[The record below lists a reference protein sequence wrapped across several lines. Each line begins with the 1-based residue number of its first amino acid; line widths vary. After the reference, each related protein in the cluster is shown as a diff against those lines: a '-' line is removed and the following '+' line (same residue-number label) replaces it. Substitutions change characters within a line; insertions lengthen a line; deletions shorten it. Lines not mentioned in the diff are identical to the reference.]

1 MAKIAKYCQKIRQE
15 DVFWPFRRFGGLTE
29 ISAELF
35 RPILTEISAEISV
48 SVVHYW
54 QHWQL
59 ITYRHQSTGSL
70 TKSIS
75 LDSEFAGVTCSTI
88 DVTVRAVIHSGR
100 IQMTIAHWASKAT
113 FMPILKEMGQLIS
126 VASFFRRQIKF
137 WWKLGLKSVPAPEI
151 FLLKITVDIAIVYKV
166 GNTDFF
172 LWRHMWRIFMTPFF
186 RQFILIFIEN
196 DAIYFTSPLFVLVS
210 YATYIWAHNHRYLLG
225 SGDRTRVGRVSCF
238 KIKLPCPA
246 ALTDL
251 QNWVQL
257 WS

>member
-1 MAKIAKYCQKIRQE
+1 
-15 DVFWPFRRFGGLTE
+15 
-29 ISAELF
+29 
-35 RPILTEISAEISV
+35 
-48 SVVHYW
+48 
-54 QHWQL
+54 
-59 ITYRHQSTGSL
+59 
-70 TKSIS
+70 
-75 LDSEFAGVTCSTI
+75 
-88 DVTVRAVIHSGR
+88 
-100 IQMTIAHWASKAT
+100 
-113 FMPILKEMGQLIS
+113 MPILKEMGQLIS

-137 WWKLGLKSVPAPEI
+137 LWKLGLKSVPAPEI

-257 WS
+257 WSQLSLYSTYRNVWYIFASALTSWLKWCVIDFWISSIFWVMTIFVIEFSFAGLQCYQISSILIMVKVWLKWSKWL